1 MIKFEKFTLENGLTV
16 IVHED
21 NTTPIVAFNLLYDV
35 GARDEDGSRT
45 GFAHL
50 FEHLM
55 FGGSS
60 NIPNFDSPLQHAG
73 GSSNAFTSND
83 ITNYYDTLPVQNL
96 ETAFW
101 LESDRLNKLAFTK
114 KSLDVQ
120 KNVVIEEF
128 KQNYLNQP
136 YGDVW
141 LLLRPLAY
149 KNHPYKWATIGKEIK
164 HIEDATMEDVKTFF
178 YKHYTPQNGILCVAG
193 NVGFDKVKEL
203 SEKWFGP
210 IEAREKYVRELPLE
224 PKQTELRKLEVER
237 DVPGDALYMAFHM
250 SSRLDKRFY
259 LADMLSDVLSTGKSS
274 RFTKRLVLEKHLFTE
289 LDAFILGSFD
299 AGLFVVSG
307 KPKQGVSLEEA
318 YAEVRFELEIL
329 QKELVTEYELQK
341 IKNKMESINMFGE
354 MSALNKAM
362 NLCSFEL
369 LGDAEL
375 INHQMDNYAEITP
388 KDLQEEAVQIF
399 KEENCSVLFYKAKI

>member
-1 MIKFEKFTLENGLTV
+1 LSPLKSHF
-16 IVHED
+16 
-21 NTTPIVAFNLLYDV
+21 LLYDV
-35 GARDEDGSRT
+35 GARDEDENRT

-55 FGGSS
+55 FGGSA

-83 ITNYYDTLPVQNL
+83 VTNYYDTLPVQNL

-101 LESDRLNKLAFTK
+101 LESDRLNKLAFTE
-114 KSLDVQ
+114 KSLEVQ
-120 KNVVIEEF
+120 RSVVIEEF

-149 KNHPYKWATIGKEIK
+149 KEHPYKWATIGKEIK
-164 HIEDATMEDVKTFF
+164 HIEEATMENVKSFF

-193 NVGFDKVKEL
+193 NVTVSEVKEL

-210 IEAREKYVRELPLE
+210 IEAREQYERKLPQE

-237 DVPGDALYMAFHM
+237 DVPGDALYMTFHM
-250 SSRLDKRFY
+250 SNRMDSRYY
-259 LADMLSDVLSTGKSS
+259 LADMLSDVLSRGKSS

-289 LDAFILGSFD
+289 LDAFVMGSND

-307 KPKQGVSLEEA
+307 KPREGVSLDDA
-318 YAEVRFELEIL
+318 YAEVRLELEIL

-341 IKNKMESINMFGE
+341 IKNKIESTNVFGE
-354 MSALNKAM
+354 MNALNKAM

-369 LGDAEL
+369 LGDADM
-375 INHQMDNYAEITP
+375 INHQMDNYINVSPEEL
-388 KDLQEEAVQIF
+388 KEEARLLF
-399 KEENCSVLFYKAKI
+399 NEENCSVLFYKAKK

>member
-21 NTTPIVAFNLLYDV
+21 KTTPIVAFNILYDV
-35 GARDEDGSRT
+35 GARDEDESRT

-83 ITNYYDTLPVQNL
+83 VTNYYDTLPVQNL

-101 LESDRLNKLAFTK
+101 LESDRLNKLAFTD
-114 KSLDVQ
+114 KSLEIQ
-120 KNVVIEEF
+120 RNVVVEEF

-149 KNHPYKWATIGKEIK
+149 KNHPYQWATIGKETK

-193 NVGFDKVKEL
+193 NVTFEQVKEL
-203 SEKWFGP
+203 SQKWFGP
-210 IEAREKYVRELPLE
+210 IETREKYVRELPVE

-237 DVPGDALYMAFHM
+237 DVPSDALYMTFHM
-250 SSRLDKRFY
+250 ARRMDKRFY
-259 LADMLSDVLSTGKSS
+259 LADMLSDVLSRGKSS

-289 LDAFILGSFD
+289 LDAFILGSYD
-299 AGLFVVSG
+299 SGLFVVCG
-307 KPKQGVSLEEA
+307 KPKEGVSLEEA
-318 YAEVRFELEIL
+318 YAEVRLELETL

-341 IKNKMESINMFGE
+341 IKNKMESINIFGE
-354 MSALNKAM
+354 MSVLNKAM

-369 LGDAEL
+369 LGDAGM
-375 INHQMDNYAEITP
+375 INQQMDNYTNITP
-388 KDLQEEAVQIF
+388 RDLQEEAMEIF
-399 KEENCSVLFYKAKI
+399 KEGNCSVLFYKAKK

>member
-1 MIKFEKFTLENGLTV
+1 MIKFKKFTLENGLTV

-21 NTTPIVAFNLLYDV
+21 KTTPIVAFNILYDV
-35 GARDEDGSRT
+35 GARDEDESRT

-83 ITNYYDTLPVQNL
+83 ITNYYETLPVQNL

-101 LESDRLNKLAFTK
+101 LESDRLNKLAFTD
-114 KSLDVQ
+114 KSLEVQ
-120 KNVVIEEF
+120 RSVVIEEF

-149 KNHPYKWATIGKEIK
+149 KDHPYKWATIGKEIK

-178 YKHYTPQNGILCVAG
+178 FKHYTPQNGILCVAG
-193 NVGFDKVKEL
+193 NVTFDQVKEL

-210 IEAREKYVRELPLE
+210 IETREKYVRELAVE
-224 PKQTELRKLEVER
+224 QKQTELRKLEVER
-237 DVPGDALYMAFHM
+237 DVPSDALYMAFHM
-250 SSRLDKRFY
+250 SNRLNPRFY

-289 LDAFILGSFD
+289 LDAFILGSSD
-299 AGLFVVSG
+299 AGLFVISG
-307 KPKQGVSLEEA
+307 KPKEGVSLEEA
-318 YAEVRFELEIL
+318 YAEVRLELEIL

-341 IKNKMESINMFGE
+341 IKNKMESINIFGE
-354 MSALNKAM
+354 MSVLNKAM

-369 LGDAEL
+369 LGDAEM
-375 INHQMDNYAEITP
+375 INQQMDNYTSITP
-388 KDLQEEAVQIF
+388 RDLQEEAMEIF
-399 KEENCSVLFYKAKI
+399 QEENCSVLFYKAKK

>member
-21 NTTPIVAFNLLYDV
+21 NTTPIAAFNILYDV
-35 GARDEDGSRT
+35 GARDEDESRT

-83 ITNYYDTLPVQNL
+83 VTNYYDTLPVQNL

-101 LESDRLNKLAFTK
+101 LESDRLNKLAFTE
-114 KSLDVQ
+114 KSLEVQ
-120 KNVVIEEF
+120 RSVVIEEF

-149 KNHPYKWATIGKEIK
+149 KDHPYKWATIGKEIK

-193 NVGFDKVKEL
+193 NVTVKQVKEL
-203 SEKWFGP
+203 SQKWFGP

-224 PKQTELRKLEVER
+224 PKQTALRKLEVER

-250 SSRLDKRFY
+250 SNRFDKRFY

-289 LDAFILGSFD
+289 LDAFIMGSSD

-307 KPKQGVSLEEA
+307 KPKEGVSLEEA
-318 YAEVRFELEIL
+318 YAEVRLELEIL

-341 IKNKMESINMFGE
+341 IKNKMESINIFGE

-369 LGDAEL
+369 LGDAEM
-375 INHQMDNYAEITP
+375 INRQMDNYTRITP
-388 KDLQEEAVQIF
+388 KDLREEAVEIF
-399 KEENCSVLFYKAKI
+399 KEENCSVLFYKAKK

>member
-1 MIKFEKFTLENGLTV
+1 MIKFKKFTLENGLTV

-21 NTTPIVAFNLLYDV
+21 KSTPIVAFNILYDV
-35 GARDEDGSRT
+35 GARDEDESRT

-83 ITNYYDTLPVQNL
+83 VTNYYDTLPVQNL

-101 LESDRLNKLAFTK
+101 LESDRLNKLAFTD
-114 KSLDVQ
+114 KSLEVQ
-120 KNVVIEEF
+120 RSVVIEEF

-149 KNHPYKWATIGKEIK
+149 KDHPYKWATIGKEIK
-164 HIEDATMEDVKTFF
+164 HIEDATMQDVKTFF
-178 YKHYTPQNGILCVAG
+178 YKHYTPQNGILCIAG
-193 NVGFDKVKEL
+193 NVTFEQVKEL
-203 SEKWFGP
+203 SQKWFGP
-210 IEAREKYVRELPLE
+210 IETREKYVRELPVE
-224 PKQTELRKLEVER
+224 PKQNELRKLVVER
-237 DVPGDALYMAFHM
+237 DVPSDALYMTFHM
-250 SSRLDKRFY
+250 ASRMDKRFY
-259 LADMLSDVLSTGKSS
+259 LADMLSDVLSRGKSS

-299 AGLFVVSG
+299 SGLFVVSG
-307 KPKQGVSLEEA
+307 KPKEGVSLEEA
-318 YAEVRFELEIL
+318 YAEVRLELEIL

-341 IKNKMESINMFGE
+341 IKNKIESVNVFGE
-354 MSALNKAM
+354 MSVLNKAM
-362 NLCSFEL
+362 NLCSYQL
-369 LGDAEL
+369 LGDAEM
-375 INHQMDNYAEITP
+375 INQQMDNYTSITP
-388 KDLQEEAVQIF
+388 RDLQEEAMEIF
-399 KEENCSVLFYKAKI
+399 KEENCSVLFYKAKK

>member
-21 NTTPIVAFNLLYDV
+21 NSTPIVAFNILYDV
-35 GARDEDGSRT
+35 GARDEDESRT

-83 ITNYYDTLPVQNL
+83 ITNYYETLPVQNL

-101 LESDRLNKLAFTK
+101 LESDRLNKLAFTD
-114 KSLDVQ
+114 KSLEVQ
-120 KNVVIEEF
+120 RSVVIEEF

-149 KNHPYKWATIGKEIK
+149 KDHPYKWATIGKEIK

-178 YKHYTPQNGILCVAG
+178 YKHYTPENGILCVAG
-193 NVGFDKVKEL
+193 NVTVDQVKEL

-210 IEAREKYVRELPLE
+210 IETREKYVRELAVE
-224 PKQTELRKLEVER
+224 QKQAELRKLEVER
-237 DVPGDALYMAFHM
+237 DVPSDALYMAFHM
-250 SSRLDKRFY
+250 SSRLNTRFY

-274 RFTKRLVLEKHLFTE
+274 RFTKRLVLGKHMFTE
-289 LDAFILGSFD
+289 LDAFILGSSD
-299 AGLFVVSG
+299 AGLFVISG
-307 KPKQGVSLEEA
+307 KPKEGISLEDA
-318 YAEVRFELEIL
+318 YAEVRLELEIL

-341 IKNKMESINMFGE
+341 IKNKMESINIFGE
-354 MSALNKAM
+354 MSVLNKAM

-369 LGDAEL
+369 LGDAEM
-375 INHQMDNYAEITP
+375 INQQMDNYISITP
-388 KDLQEEAVQIF
+388 RDLKEEAMEIF
-399 KEENCSVLFYKAKI
+399 KEENCSVLFYKAKK

>member
-1 MIKFEKFTLENGLTV
+1 
-16 IVHED
+16 
-21 NTTPIVAFNLLYDV
+21 
-35 GARDEDGSRT
+35 
-45 GFAHL
+45 
-50 FEHLM
+50 M

-83 ITNYYDTLPVQNL
+83 VTNYYDTLPVQNL

-101 LESDRLNKLAFTK
+101 LESDRLNKLAFTD
-114 KSLDVQ
+114 KSLEVQ
-120 KNVVIEEF
+120 RSVVIEEF

-149 KNHPYKWATIGKEIK
+149 KDHPYKWATIGKEIK

-193 NVGFDKVKEL
+193 NVTFEQVKEL
-203 SEKWFGP
+203 SQKWFGP
-210 IEAREKYVRELPLE
+210 IETREKYVRELPVE

-237 DVPGDALYMAFHM
+237 DVPSDALYMTFHM
-250 SSRLDKRFY
+250 ASRMDKRFY
-259 LADMLSDVLSTGKSS
+259 LADMLSDLLSRGKSS

-289 LDAFILGSFD
+289 LDAFILGSSD
-299 AGLFVVSG
+299 SGLFVISG
-307 KPKQGVSLEEA
+307 KPKEGVSLEEA
-318 YAEVRFELEIL
+318 YAEVRLELEIL

-341 IKNKMESINMFGE
+341 IKNKMESINIFGE
-354 MSALNKAM
+354 MSVLNKAM

-369 LGDAEL
+369 LGDAQM
-375 INHQMDNYAEITP
+375 INQQMDNYTSITP
-388 KDLQEEAVQIF
+388 RDLQEEAMEIF
-399 KEENCSVLFYKAKI
+399 KEENCSVLFYKAKK

>member
-21 NTTPIVAFNLLYDV
+21 KTTPIVAFNILYDV
-35 GARDEDGSRT
+35 GARDEDESRT

-83 ITNYYDTLPVQNL
+83 VTNYYDTLPVQNL

-101 LESDRLNKLAFTK
+101 LESDRLNKLAFTD
-114 KSLDVQ
+114 KSLEIQ
-120 KNVVIEEF
+120 RNVVVEEF

-149 KNHPYKWATIGKEIK
+149 KNHPYQWATIGKETK

-193 NVGFDKVKEL
+193 NVTFEQVKEL
-203 SEKWFGP
+203 SQKWFGP
-210 IEAREKYVRELPLE
+210 IETREKYVRELPVE

-237 DVPGDALYMAFHM
+237 DVPSDALYMTFHM
-250 SSRLDKRFY
+250 ARRMDKRFY
-259 LADMLSDVLSTGKSS
+259 LADMLSDVLSRGKSS
-274 RFTKRLVLEKHLFTE
+274 RFTKRLVLKKHLFTE
-289 LDAFILGSFD
+289 LDAFVLGSSD
-299 AGLFVVSG
+299 SGLFVVSG
-307 KPKQGVSLEEA
+307 KPKEGVLLEEA
-318 YAEVRFELEIL
+318 YAEVRLELEIL

-341 IKNKMESINMFGE
+341 IKNKMESINIFGE
-354 MSALNKAM
+354 MSVLNKAM

-369 LGDAEL
+369 LGDAEM
-375 INHQMDNYAEITP
+375 INQQMDNYASITP
-388 KDLQEEAVQIF
+388 RDLQEEAMEIF
-399 KEENCSVLFYKAKI
+399 KEENCSVLFYKAKK

>member
-1 MIKFEKFTLENGLTV
+1 MIKFKKFTLENGLTV

-21 NTTPIVAFNLLYDV
+21 KTTPIVAFNILYDV
-35 GARDEDGSRT
+35 GARDEDESRT

-83 ITNYYDTLPVQNL
+83 ITNYYETLPVQNL

-101 LESDRLNKLAFTK
+101 LESDRLNKLAFTD
-114 KSLDVQ
+114 KSLEVQ
-120 KNVVIEEF
+120 RSVVIEEF

-149 KNHPYKWATIGKEIK
+149 KDHPYKWATIGKEIK

-178 YKHYTPQNGILCVAG
+178 FKHYTPQNGILCVAG
-193 NVGFDKVKEL
+193 NVTFDQVKEL

-210 IEAREKYVRELPLE
+210 IETREKYVRELAVE
-224 PKQTELRKLEVER
+224 QKQTELRKLEVER
-237 DVPGDALYMAFHM
+237 DVPSDALYMAFHM
-250 SSRLDKRFY
+250 SNRLNPRFY

-289 LDAFILGSFD
+289 LDAFILGSSD
-299 AGLFVVSG
+299 AGLFVISG
-307 KPKQGVSLEEA
+307 KPKEGISLEEA
-318 YAEVRFELEIL
+318 YAEVRLELEIL

-341 IKNKMESINMFGE
+341 IKNKMESINIFGE
-354 MSALNKAM
+354 MSVLNKAM

-369 LGDAEL
+369 LGDAEM
-375 INHQMDNYAEITP
+375 INQQMDNYTSITP
-388 KDLQEEAVQIF
+388 RDLQEEAMEIF
-399 KEENCSVLFYKAKI
+399 QEENCSVLFYKAKK

>member
-21 NTTPIVAFNLLYDV
+21 KTTPIVAFNILYDV
-35 GARDEDGSRT
+35 GARDEDESRT

-60 NIPNFDSPLQHAG
+60 NIPNFDGPLQHAG

-83 ITNYYDTLPVQNL
+83 VTNYYDTLPVQNL

-101 LESDRLNKLAFTK
+101 LESDRLNKLAFTD
-114 KSLDVQ
+114 KSLEVQ
-120 KNVVIEEF
+120 RSVVIEEF

-149 KNHPYKWATIGKEIK
+149 KDHPYKWATIGKEIK

-193 NVGFDKVKEL
+193 NVTFEQVKKL
-203 SEKWFGP
+203 SQKWFGP
-210 IEAREKYVRELPLE
+210 IETREKYVRELPVE
-224 PKQTELRKLEVER
+224 PKQTKLRKLEVER
-237 DVPGDALYMAFHM
+237 DVPSDALYMTFHM
-250 SSRLDKRFY
+250 ASRMDKRFY
-259 LADMLSDVLSTGKSS
+259 LADMLSDVLSRGKSS
-274 RFTKRLVLEKHLFTE
+274 RFTKRLVLGKHLFTE
-289 LDAFILGSFD
+289 LDASILGSSD
-299 AGLFVVSG
+299 SGLFVISG
-307 KPKQGVSLEEA
+307 KPKEGVSLEEA
-318 YAEVRFELEIL
+318 YAEVRLELEIL

-341 IKNKMESINMFGE
+341 IKNKMESINIFGE
-354 MSALNKAM
+354 MSVLNKAM
-362 NLCSFEL
+362 NLCSYEL
-369 LGDAEL
+369 LGDAEM
-375 INHQMDNYAEITP
+375 INQQMDNYTSITP
-388 KDLQEEAVQIF
+388 RDLQEESMEIF
-399 KEENCSVLFYKAKI
+399 NEENCSVLFYKAKK